1 MTHLNIDLEKCIGC
15 GKCARMCM
23 KDHIE
28 IVDKKAREKDNGC
41 LECSH
46 CVSSCPKGAIELI
59 PSEPNGNV
67 FKELKKDKVFDGRPV
82 SDEDLQELFRA
93 MNKTIDAYKCE
104 MFVLQGPVLDSFIE
118 TVWDIVNEK
127 EADMP
132 VVKEWRQYRMGH
144 NMERPSPVLWESRQL
159 MFIFANSPDDA
170 ATASVR
176 MVAKG
181 LNLGIRGYHS
191 NIVMAAYKACPERIL
206 EYFPD
211 ATKKLYMA
219 YVIGHPRR
227 LIEPVM
233 KPMEKL
239 KGIFGKR

>member
-1 MTHLNIDLEKCIGC
+1 
-15 GKCARMCM
+15 M

-82 SDEDLQELFRA
+82 SDKDLQELFKA

-104 MFVLQGPVLDSFIE
+104 MFVLQGPELDSFIE
-118 TVWDIVNEK
+118 TVWEIVNER
-127 EADMP
+127 EADLP
-132 VVKEWRQYRMGH
+132 VVKEWRQYRMRH

-239 KGIFGKR
+239 KGMFGKQ